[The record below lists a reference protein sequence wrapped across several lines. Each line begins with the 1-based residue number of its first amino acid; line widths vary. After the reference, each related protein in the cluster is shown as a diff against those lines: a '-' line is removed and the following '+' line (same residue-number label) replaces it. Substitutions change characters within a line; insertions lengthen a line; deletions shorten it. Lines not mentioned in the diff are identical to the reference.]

1 MLSAKRGPSLVVR
14 ITIALPSLAPDLSA
28 LIKFA
33 NWVPSTRRYR
43 AIHDFLDPLEDI
55 RLFLRQV
62 FRFSDLRLEVA
73 ELQRQ
78 ALTEADS
85 PQAPQPYGLV
95 TAT

>member
-1 MLSAKRGPSLVVR
+1 MLSAKTGPSLFVR

-85 PQAPQPYGLV
+85 PQIPQPYGLV
-95 TAT
+95 IAT